1 MVKHGQEL
9 QYGRVVGTNL
19 GPVRYDLM
27 AAGLGAHG
35 EFVTDPK
42 EIIPALKRAKDSGK
56 VAVVNVITDPTVTS
70 PATHLFVAGLNA

>member
-1 MVKHGQEL
+1 
-9 QYGRVVGTNL
+9 
-19 GPVRYDLM
+19 M

-35 EFVTDPK
+35 EFVTEPK
-42 EIIPALKRAKDSGK
+42 EIIPALKRARNSGK